1 MWLTIPFSAL
11 LIWVFYLMEM
21 IGDFSENPF
30 EGTYN
35 DVPITTIAR
44 GIEIDLKEMINE
56 KDIPKP
62 MTAENGF
69 LM

>member
-1 MWLTIPFSAL
+1 
-11 LIWVFYLMEM
+11 MEM

-35 DVPITTIAR
+35 DVPISTIAR

-56 KDIPKP
+56 KDIPKAL
-62 MTAENGF
+62 TADNGF